1 MHFVFLDNVRC
12 RKYVS
17 YIKNLEL
24 ECPVIVAII
33 WLQSVFSLI
42 AFVQWQIV
50 LQINRKR
57 MDDVDRGLRLQRL
70 LARWKSQSD
79 VTVHHYFQYSRRDGG
94 NGGNGAA
101 DLDREVTPRFE
112 YGSPEWHRFCDS
124 VINSRFHNDQAVD
137 FVRNMERYRVLV
149 NSLFRPDEVVTERE
163 RRVRILEALF
173 GLLVLLLHSAS
184 NHGTV
189 TFDDIDIIN
198 CQLSMNQGRM
208 VSHSHIQDSEFMLSW
223 CIFLYNININYWNY
237 II

>member
-1 MHFVFLDNVRC
+1 MPSDSSNHLA
-12 RKYVS
+12 
-17 YIKNLEL
+17 
-24 ECPVIVAII
+24 PV
-33 WLQSVFSLI
+33 SVFAHCLCPM
-42 AFVQWQIV
+42 A
-50 LQINRKR
+50 
-57 MDDVDRGLRLQRL
+57 DRTPGKSKANGRRGPGLTPPKAPRPLE
-70 LARWKSQSD
+70 SQSD

-223 CIFLYNININYWNY
+223 CIFLYNINIKYWNY